1 MSDIIYILIKTEA
14 GKLEK
19 VLNEIF
25 KRSNVLEAYVV
36 TGAYDIIAKI
46 QTPFIAEAMGSKIAE
61 IRRIS
66 GVKSTE
72 TLVCIKRVEK

>member
-46 QTPFIAEAMGSKIAE
+46 QTPF
-61 IRRIS
+61 
-66 GVKSTE
+66 
-72 TLVCIKRVEK
+72 